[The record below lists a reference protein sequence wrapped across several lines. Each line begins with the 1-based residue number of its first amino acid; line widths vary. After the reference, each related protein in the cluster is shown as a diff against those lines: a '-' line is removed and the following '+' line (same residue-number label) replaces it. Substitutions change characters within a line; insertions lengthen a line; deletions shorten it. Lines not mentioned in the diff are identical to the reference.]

1 MIYARSIGMQS
12 TKVTKKM
19 NGAICPRKT
28 RKTRKVRNNLIF
40 CSAGIPLLDNDLQH
54 SIPFENFRAFRVFRG
69 QCLTLIRG
77 IIHER

>member
-1 MIYARSIGMQS
+1 MTYARLMGMQS
-12 TKVTKKM
+12 TKSMKKI

-28 RKTRKVRNNLIF
+28 RKTRKVINNLKF
-40 CSAGIPLLDNDLQH
+40 CSAGIHLLDNDLQH
-54 SIPFENFRAFRVFRG
+54 GISFKNFRAFRVFRG